1 MTTSTF
7 ASAKIR
13 PEQAYEI
20 GLQAYCYFY
29 PLITMEVT
37 RRQMTNLP
45 AGQKI
50 GYGPS
55 NTFSHAKA
63 FPEADFKVVVRPNFD
78 TLYSTAWLDLRK
90 EPLIISIP
98 DTQSRYY
105 LLPMLDMWSDV
116 FASPGW
122 RTTGTAGQNYAIIP
136 PNWSGNLPEGVESIL
151 APTPFVWIIG
161 RIKTDGPN
169 DYASV
174 HAIQDALQI
183 TPLSC
188 YGGASNMVPSFE
200 IDKSVDM
207 KTPPLDFVNSM
218 SVENYFAMAAKLL
231 QLNPPHPT
239 DWSIIASLKMLGFEA
254 GDKFDLDILD
264 PTIKAEFA
272 RGANDSLKL
281 MLDKVKSMGRLV
293 NGWSMNT
300 ESMGVYGN
308 NYLKR
313 AIVSMVGLGANQP
326 EDAVY
331 PLNLADSD
339 GDVLMGEKN
348 YVIHFDKE
356 SMPPVHAFWSVTMY
370 DAAGFQVANE
380 LNRFAVS
387 SWMNFQKN
395 NDGSLD
401 LYIQNKN
408 PGKDKEANWLPAPA
422 SGALGVTMRLYAPFE
437 SVLNGDW
444 VPPVIKKA

>member
-45 AGQKI
+45 AGQKM
-50 GYGPS
+50 GFGPL
-55 NTFSHAKA
+55 NTFSHART
-63 FPEADFKVVVRPNFD
+63 FPDADFKAVVRPNFD
-78 TLYSTAWLDLRK
+78 TLYSTAWLDLGK

-98 DTQSRYY
+98 DTQGRYY
-105 LLPMLDMWSDV
+105 LMPMLDMWSDV

-122 RTTGTAGQNYAIIP
+122 RTTGTAAQNYAIIP
-136 PNWSGNLPEGVESIL
+136 PHWSGKLPDGVESIP

-161 RIKTDGPN
+161 RIKTDGPD

-174 HAIQDALQI
+174 HAIQDALKI
-183 TPLSC
+183 TPLSS
-188 YGGASNMVPSFE
+188 YGTASNTVSAFE
-200 IDKSVDM
+200 VDKSVDM

-231 QLNPPHPT
+231 QTNPPHPT
-239 DWSIIASLKMLGFEA
+239 DWSIIASLKALGFSA
-254 GDKFDLDILD
+254 ADNFDLNTID
-264 PTIKAEFA
+264 PNLKSEFE
-272 RGANDSLKL
+272 RGAKDSLKL

-313 AIVSMVGLGANQP
+313 AIVAMVGLGANQP

-331 PLNLADSD
+331 PLNLADSQ
-339 GDVLMGEKN
+339 GNVLMGDKN

-356 SMPPVHAFWSVTMY
+356 SMPPAHAFWSVTMY

-395 NDGSLD
+395 ADGSLD
-401 LYIQNKN
+401 IYIQHKN

-422 SGALGVTMRLYAPFE
+422 TGALGVTMRLYAPFE

-444 VPPVIKKA
+444 VPPAIKKA